1 MVNCGVIL
9 KNPANIQKNTTSSG
23 SQSITKYVYQKM
35 IKKVENKIFPTVCI
49 QNKISQLAELWS
61 TKKCF
66 FSNMLGI
73 IPSKIS
79 QLGHWGL
86 GNLHMGGIRGSSNW
100 GIYKVIV
107 GYNFKGYH
115 RKPSTRL
122 S

>member
-1 MVNCGVIL
+1 MYP
-9 KNPANIQKNTTSSG
+9 K
-23 SQSITKYVYQKM
+23 
-35 IKKVENKIFPTVCI
+35 
-49 QNKISQLAELWS
+49 QNKS
-61 TKKCF
+61 TCGAVVDQKVLL
-66 FSNMLGI
+66 SNMLGI

-86 GNLHMGGIRGSSNW
+86 GNLHNGGHQGASNW